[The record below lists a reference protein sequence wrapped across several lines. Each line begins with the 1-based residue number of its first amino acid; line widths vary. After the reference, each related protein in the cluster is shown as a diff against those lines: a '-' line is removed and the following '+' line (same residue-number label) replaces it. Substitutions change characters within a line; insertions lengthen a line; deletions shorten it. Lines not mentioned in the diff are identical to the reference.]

1 MVRKSLDYYPIPKRQ
16 DGYGDGYGDG
26 YVPYDTEIDV
36 SALIARRGKM
46 FENVLKKQNCG
57 VNHICLPYFGI
68 ASRAAKGDFS
78 YKQEIEDYI
87 AKLNK
92 EKEKK

>member
-1 MVRKSLDYYPIPKRQ
+1 MVRKSLDYQAIPRRQ
-16 DGYGDGYGDG
+16 DGYDDG

-36 SALIARRGKM
+36 SALIVRRG
-46 FENVLKKQNCG
+46 NVLKKQNCG

-68 ASRAAKGDFS
+68 ARRAAKGDFS
-78 YKQEIEDYI
+78 YEQEIEDYI
-87 AKLNK
+87 SKIKK